1 MGQVI
6 ELIKARDLRIQEILL
21 TKSWD
26 DLGLQEPKPAEEQKE
41 ESESKDEPAAEDK
54 QAEEDKTAEE
64 EEKKEEPSE
73 EDKLKKAIGELGD
86 LAKFDN
92 ETRKNLSMRK
102 TKNGSYFYWFA
113 QYRIL
118 VQLEQIFGIA
128 EKSNLIKT
136 LLQESM
142 HPSKI

>member
-1 MGQVI
+1 MV

-21 TKSWD
+21 RKSWD
-26 DLGLQEPKPAEEQKE
+26 DLGMQEPKPEEEKKE
-41 ESESKDEPAAEDK
+41 EGEAKDEPA
-54 QAEEDKTAEE
+54 EEEKATEEEKTAEE
-64 EEKKEEPSE
+64 EKKAEEPSE
-73 EDKLKKAIGELGD
+73 EDKIKKAISELGD

-92 ETRKNLSMRK
+92 EKHYTGIDMNSEY
-102 TKNGSYFYWFA
+102 NGSYFYWLA

-118 VQLEQIFGIA
+118 VQLEQIIGMA
-128 EKSNLIKT
+128 EKNNLIKT